1 MRLINYAGSQI
12 PIKRIKGGAEVA
24 KVTIVEDDEWMR
36 EELFDILQKAGYEVV
51 AITDFHNVV
60 AQIVT
65 LVPDLILLD
74 INLPEQSGFEICKGL
89 NSKGIGPILMLT
101 SRDKLQDELHGLSLG
116 ADDYLIKP
124 CNRDRL
130 LARIENLLRRFSRQP
145 GLIDGGS
152 FSLDPNT
159 YTLYKGSESL
169 LLSANEGKILLALV
183 RNRPKTVSKSTLSKL
198 LWGTDQYIDE
208 NALQVNLT
216 RLRKTLRQL
225 NLENQI
231 ETIRGQGYRLR
242 GHAKP

>member
-1 MRLINYAGSQI
+1 MA
-12 PIKRIKGGAEVA
+12 RII
-24 KVTIVEDDEWMR
+24 IVEDDAWMR
-36 EELFDILQKAGYEVV
+36 EELTDILQKAGYEAA
-51 AITDFHNVV
+51 AITDFHDI
-60 AQIVT
+60 ALQIAA
-65 LVPDLILLD
+65 LAPDLVLLD
-74 INLPEQSGFEICKGL
+74 INLPEQSGFEICKSL
-89 NSKGIGPILMLT
+89 KSKGIGPILILT
-101 SRDKLQDELHGLSLG
+101 SRDKLQDELHGLHLG
-116 ADDYLIKP
+116 ADDYLTKP

-130 LARIENLLRRFSRQP
+130 LARIQNLLRRFEGQP

-159 YTLYKGSESL
+159 FTLYKGSESI

-183 RNRPKTVSKSTLSKL
+183 QHRPEMVAKSTLSEL

-225 NLENQI
+225 NLEDQI

-242 GHAKP
+242 GQVKP